1 MQKIKDLINQYNLE
15 PYNSGGGFIHLAQ
28 IVNIT
33 GIWLINPY
41 IGGDIEDFANELPTD
56 KNQNCLFSFN
66 DWESIDHPNN
76 ELSFI
81 AKLSDG
87 LKIMEQLEKQT
98 ETNEKGVNNG

>member
-1 MQKIKDLINQYNLE
+1 MQKIKHLINQYNLE

>member
-1 MQKIKDLINQYNLE
+1 MKNLINQYNLE
-15 PYNSGGGFIHLAQ
+15 SFNSGGGHIHLAQ

-41 IGGDIEDFANELPTD
+41 IGGHVEDHANELPTHE
-56 KNQNCLFSFN
+56 NQKCVFSFN
-66 DWESIDHPNN
+66 DWEIIDHPNN

-87 LKIMEQLEKQT
+87 LKIMQKLNK
-98 ETNEKGVNNG
+98 